1 MTGKKVKLKLL
12 AVLLASALICTSGS
26 MKGFAVNSGIAA
38 SQQKISSNKEKIA
51 ELQKKEADLKSRVT
65 ELKNLKND
73 AAAYI
78 EELDR
83 EQDALTESI
92 SSLEENIKYTQEQI
106 LLTEEELSAATELMD
121 SQYAS
126 MKLRIRYMYESGN
139 ADFLDSLLN
148 AGSVA
153 DILNSVEYVKK
164 VTDYDRAKLDDFALA
179 KEQVEERQ
187 SELSSELELLNEQES
202 ALSEEKAQVE
212 ELLAAKSSELA
223 AYEEKISA
231 ANSEINAIEVDAAAL
246 QKAIRQE
253 ENNIA
258 AIEAELRRKEEETK
272 KKAESEGRTYET
284 KSIGNISFMWPVPSS
299 GRVTSYFGGR
309 EAPVA
314 GASTSHKGIDIGAV
328 SGSDI
333 KAAAGGS
340 VVIATYSTSAGNYI
354 MISHGGGVYTVYM
367 HMKSMAVSEG
377 DEVSKGQVIG
387 YVGSTGYSTGP
398 HLHFGI
404 RVDGNYVDP
413 LGYVS
418 P

>member
-1 MTGKKVKLKLL
+1 MTGRNLKKKICVILL
-12 AVLLASALICTSGS
+12 SGAVICTVGS
-26 MKGFAVNSGIAA
+26 FPGMAVNSEIAA

-51 ELQKKEADLKSRVT
+51 ALQQKESDLKNRVS

-83 EQDALTESI
+83 EQDELTESI
-92 SSLEENIKYTQEQI
+92 ISLEEDIKKTQEEI
-106 LLTEEELSAATELMD
+106 TITENELEEATDLLRG
-121 SQYAS
+121 QYAS

-139 ADFLDSLLN
+139 SDFLDSLLG

-153 DILNSVEYVKK
+153 DILNSVEYVQK
-164 VTDYDRAKLDDFALA
+164 VTAYDRAKLESFAEA
-179 KEQVEERQ
+179 KKAVEEKKE
-187 SELSSELELLNEQES
+187 ELSTELLLLNEQEA
-202 ALSEEKAQVE
+202 ALNGEKAQVE
-212 ELLAAKSSELA
+212 ELLAAKSSELQ
-223 AYEEKISA
+223 AYEAKIDA
-231 ANSEINAIEVDAAAL
+231 AKNEINAIEVDAAAL
-246 QKAIRQE
+246 QKAIKQE

-258 AIEAELRRKEEETK
+258 AIEAELRRKEEEAK

-299 GRVTSYFGGR
+299 GRVTSYFGSR

-314 GASTSHKGIDIGAV
+314 GASTSHKGIDIGAG

-340 VVIATYSTSAGNYI
+340 VVIATYSSSAGNYI

-404 RVDGNYVDP
+404 RVDGSYVDP
-413 LGYVS
+413 LDYVS